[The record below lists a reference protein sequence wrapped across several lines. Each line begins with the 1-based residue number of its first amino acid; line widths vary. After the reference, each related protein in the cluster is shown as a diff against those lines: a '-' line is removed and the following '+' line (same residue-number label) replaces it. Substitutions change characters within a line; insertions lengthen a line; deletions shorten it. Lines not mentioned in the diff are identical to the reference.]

1 MVRRAFVQRS
11 LVEVLLPDGDKL
23 WDPTLRAIDDV
34 LTDDELVDQVVEA
47 LGRRHPQSRRRG
59 RLGTPAEVVLLSF
72 AKTPSGGQVVDLSA
86 PIGRQSRFMISTL
99 LHLPRLCPFLCGGH
113 RQLALENLAL
123 PQQLAGI

>member
-34 LTDDELVDQVVEA
+34 LTDAGLVDQVVEA

-59 RLGTPAEVVLLSF
+59 RLGTPAEGSALGAAGAALG
-72 AKTPSGGQVVDLSA
+72 ACASGRGCIAGAEGWRAVWPGPAWSC
-86 PIGRQSRFMISTL
+86 
-99 LHLPRLCPFLCGGH
+99 LPAAGGG
-113 RQLALENLAL
+113 
-123 PQQLAGI
+123 P